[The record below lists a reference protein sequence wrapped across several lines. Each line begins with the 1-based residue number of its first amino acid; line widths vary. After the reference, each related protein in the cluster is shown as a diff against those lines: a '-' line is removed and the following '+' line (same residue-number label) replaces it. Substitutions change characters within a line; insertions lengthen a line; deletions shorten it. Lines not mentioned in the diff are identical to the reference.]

1 VVAVDDGLDVT
12 VTAETGVRRVRLGGE
27 LDVIAANRLWTML
40 SELEGPGPVVV
51 DLGDLSFIDSMG
63 ISTLL
68 RAKKRADELGFDFRL
83 TNPSERVRE
92 IFQVVG
98 LNQMLE

>member
-1 VVAVDDGLDVT
+1 VVGVDDGLDVT
-12 VTAETGVRRVRLGGE
+12 ISAETGVRRVKLGGE
-27 LDVIAANRLWTML
+27 LDVIAASRLWTML
-40 SELEGPGPVVV
+40 SALEGPGPVVV

-63 ISTLL
+63 LSTLI
-68 RAKKRADELGFDFRL
+68 RAKKRADGLGLDFRI

-98 LNQMLE
+98 LNQVLD